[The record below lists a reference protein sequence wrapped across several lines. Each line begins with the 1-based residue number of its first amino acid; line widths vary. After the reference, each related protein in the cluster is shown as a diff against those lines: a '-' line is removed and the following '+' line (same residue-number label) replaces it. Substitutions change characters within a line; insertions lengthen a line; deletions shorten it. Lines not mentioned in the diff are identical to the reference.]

1 MDTPADMIEK
11 AAIHAA
17 AMLDTLGLGG
27 DDHTATRLVRALDEL
42 AYGRHQDAARHLN
55 VQFPPTAGA
64 PFLIVVTDVPFT
76 SLCEHHML
84 PFTGI
89 ATVGYLPAEGMP
101 IVGLSKLARMLQEFA
116 ARPQLQERLA
126 DQVATAMHTRLRARG
141 AACAIRGV
149 HTCMALRGARTG
161 LTAAMV
167 TVQYAGE
174 VGEDPW
180 RGEFASRLNTP
191 PWRQP
196 ANQ

>member
-27 DDHTATRLVRALDEL
+27 DDRTATRLVRALDEL
-42 AYGRHQDAARHLN
+42 AYGRHQDAARHLE
-55 VQFPPTAGA
+55 VQFPPTAGS

-161 LTAAMV
+161 MAAAMV

-174 VGEDPW
+174 VGEQPW
-180 RGEFASRLNTP
+180 RGEFAARLNTP
-191 PWRQP
+191 PWQQP